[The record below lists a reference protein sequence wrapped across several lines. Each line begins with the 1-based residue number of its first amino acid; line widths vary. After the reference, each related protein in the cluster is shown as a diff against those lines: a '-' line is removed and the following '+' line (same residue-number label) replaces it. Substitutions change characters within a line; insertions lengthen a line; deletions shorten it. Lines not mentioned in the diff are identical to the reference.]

1 MQKKENRVFL
11 DSNVILSGFLSDRG
25 SPCIILDLFSLGMP
39 HIHGATGQYN
49 IIEIER
55 NLTKK
60 APEMAGIYKE
70 FFPLLNLEII
80 PLPAYEEIRKLSGHT
95 RDKDLPVLASAIKY
109 DAAFLVTGD
118 KKDFL
123 LKGMKGKFGF
133 KILSPSEFLEEIL
146 PEILK
151 NTGEE

>member
-11 DSNVILSGFLSDRG
+11 DSNVILSGFMSDRG
-25 SPCIILDLFSLGMP
+25 SPCIILDILSLRIP

-60 APEMAGIYKE
+60 VPAMADIYRE
-70 FFPLLNLEII
+70 FFPLLGLEII
-80 PLPAYEEIRKLSGHT
+80 PLPPFEEIHKLSGHT

-109 DAAFLVTGD
+109 NADFLVTGD
-118 KKDFL
+118 KRDFL
-123 LKGMKGKFGF
+123 TMGIKNKFKF
-133 KILSPSEFLEEIL
+133 KILSPSEFLDAIL

-151 NTGEE
+151 NS